1 VKIDYYAET
10 KSMYIH
16 LADGVSADTD
26 EVCEG
31 VTLDFNADGKLVG
44 IGIDNTDVIPGFN
57 PQLELTANSV

>member
-16 LADGVSADTD
+16 LADRVSAATD
-26 EVCEG
+26 EVCDG
-31 VTLDFNADGKLVG
+31 VTLDFDADGKLVG

-57 PQLELTANSV
+57 PQLELVATQA